1 MEQRLLRNF
10 TGKGTK
16 CLTKKN
22 TYTSKACQLS
32 DLKRYNLKQNDKKEE
47 KFHYKTQQSAENQSL
62 EKLSS
67 EEF

>member
-22 TYTSKACQLS
+22 TYTSKVWQLS
-32 DLKRYNLKQNDKKEE
+32 DLKRYNSKRSGEKEK
-47 KFHYKTQQSAENQSL
+47 KFHYKTKQSAENQSL